1 MDNIKVNEWQEMA
14 LKKDTEAII
23 RKLNSQE
30 PVIFSLCWEVF
41 FAIGAIIIDHLFDV
55 ETVSTSV
62 WVICA
67 VIAILPPFI
76 TIVIKVTK
84 WIYTIKRAQAGMYN
98 IKRFVDCFDNK
109 ICYWVMMGD
118 SYSRILEK
126 LQDGS
131 QAEKVFLFQEGS
143 YYNNKSI
150 QALYGMKPVI
160 DKVFSND
167 SKEVKEKGLI
177 SLSRLKNLLALIE
190 KNQKS
195 LDEEVNNIENQL
207 IAEQIK
213 INEEFLKE
221 RKEFIKDIDANF
233 C

>member
-1 MDNIKVNEWQEMA
+1 
-14 LKKDTEAII
+14 
-23 RKLNSQE
+23 
-30 PVIFSLCWEVF
+30 
-41 FAIGAIIIDHLFDV
+41 
-55 ETVSTSV
+55 
-62 WVICA
+62 
-67 VIAILPPFI
+67 
-76 TIVIKVTK
+76 
-84 WIYTIKRAQAGMYN
+84 
-98 IKRFVDCFDNK
+98 
-109 ICYWVMMGD
+109 
-118 SYSRILEK
+118 
-126 LQDGS
+126 
-131 QAEKVFLFQEGS
+131 
-143 YYNNKSI
+143 
-150 QALYGMKPVI
+150 MKPVI

-195 LDEEVNNIENQL
+195 LDEEVSNIEHQL